1 MTSEN
6 TIELPNLTETEKLH
20 IASKVMS
27 NKRLVKKF
35 VEEHG
40 FDVLESCKNV
50 VDQIVIEQLEEIS
63 REEEKRKNHEAA
75 IQTAAQGY
83 IEAMK
88 AAGVE
93 VSMDEALSALTG
105 ANSDSSVTP
114 RKRTASKSTGAP
126 RAPRA
131 PRKEYSFLIGGEV
144 VKRAF
149 ARPSSEIKEEMES
162 NDYSE
167 QWMLLAPESVEEFLA
182 DAASQQKY
190 KSQIE
195 SIKAFFE
202 KKNSGK
208 QEDSEP
214 VALGSKVEYSLA
226 LDIETAKDKFDIEMT
241 EDFIFEGSSDQ
252 LSSDQEKL
260 LIAISADDTVEGGI
274 EAIEAL
280 N

>member
-35 VEEHG
+35 VDEHG

-50 VDQIVIEQLEEIS
+50 IDQIVIEQLEEIS

-83 IEAMK
+83 IDAMK

-93 VSMDEALSALTG
+93 VSMDEALFALTG
-105 ANSDSSVTP
+105 VNSDSSVTP
-114 RKRTASKSTGAP
+114 RKRTATKSTG
-126 RAPRA
+126 APRA

-149 ARPSSEIKEEMES
+149 ARPSSEIKEEMEL

-167 QWMLLAPESVEEFLA
+167 QWMLLAPESEDEFLA
-182 DAASQQKY
+182 DAANQQKY

-202 KKNSGK
+202 QNSNRQ

-214 VALGSKVEYSLA
+214 AVLGSKVAYSLA

-252 LSSDQEKL
+252 LSPDQEKL

>member
-6 TIELPNLTETEKLH
+6 VIELPNLTETEELH
-20 IASKVMS
+20 IALKVMRG
-27 NKRLVKKF
+27 KRSVRKF

-50 VDQIVIEQLEEIS
+50 IDQIVIEQLEEIS
-63 REEEKRKNHEAA
+63 REEEKRKNHDAA
-75 IQTAAQGY
+75 IQTAAKGY
-83 IEAMK
+83 IDAMK

-105 ANSDSSVTP
+105 VNSDSS
-114 RKRTASKSTGAP
+114 KRTATKSTSSP
-126 RAPRA
+126 RV
-131 PRKEYSFLIGGEV
+131 PRKQFSFLIGGEI
-144 VKRAF
+144 VKRGLAKL
-149 ARPSSEIKEEMES
+149 SHEIKDEMKL
-162 NDYSE
+162 NGYTE
-167 QWMLLAPESVEEFLA
+167 QWMLIAPESA
-182 DAASQQKY
+182 DDFIDYAPSQPKL
-190 KSQIE
+190 KIQIE
-195 SIKAFFE
+195 SIKAFFA
-202 KKNSGK
+202 KNSNGQ
-208 QEDSEP
+208 QEESKS
-214 VALGSKVEYSLA
+214 VVLGSKVEYSLA

-260 LIAISADDTVEGGI
+260 LIAISADETVEGGI

>member
-35 VEEHG
+35 VDEHG

-50 VDQIVIEQLEEIS
+50 IDQIVIEQLEEIS

-83 IEAMK
+83 IDAMK

-105 ANSDSSVTP
+105 VNSDSSVTP
-114 RKRTASKSTGAP
+114 RKRTASKSTG
-126 RAPRA
+126 APRA

-149 ARPSSEIKEEMES
+149 ARPSSEIKDEMES

-241 EDFIFEGSSDQ
+241 EDFIFEGNSDQ

-260 LIAISADDTVEGGI
+260 LIAISNDETVEGGI

>member
-6 TIELPNLTETEKLH
+6 VIELPNLTETEELH
-20 IASKVMS
+20 IALKVMRG
-27 NKRLVKKF
+27 KRSVRKF

-50 VDQIVIEQLEEIS
+50 VDQIVIEQLEEFS
-63 REEEKRKNHEAA
+63 REEQKRKNHEAA

-83 IEAMK
+83 IDAMQ

-93 VSMDEALSALTG
+93 ISMDEALSVLTG
-105 ANSDSSVTP
+105 VNSDSSVTP
-114 RKRTASKSTGAP
+114 RKRTATKSTGSP
-126 RAPRA
+126 RP
-131 PRKEYSFLIGGEV
+131 PRKQFSFFIGGEII
-144 VKRAF
+144 KRGLTNI
-149 ARPSSEIKEEMES
+149 SGEIRDEMKLKG
-162 NDYSE
+162 YTE
-167 QWMLLAPESVEEFLA
+167 QWMLIAPESA
-182 DAASQQKY
+182 DDFIDYAPSQPKL
-190 KSQIE
+190 KIQIE
-195 SIKAFFE
+195 SIKAFFA
-202 KKNSGK
+202 KNSNGQ
-208 QEDSEP
+208 QEESKP

>member
-27 NKRLVKKF
+27 NKRLVRKF

-50 VDQIVIEQLEEIS
+50 IDQIVIEQLEEIS

-83 IEAMK
+83 IDAMK

-105 ANSDSSVTP
+105 VNSDSSVTP

-126 RAPRA
+126 RAPR
-131 PRKEYSFLIGGEV
+131 KEYSFLVGGEIIM
-144 VKRAF
+144 RPF
-149 ARPSSEIKEEMES
+149 ARPSKDIKDEMDA
-162 NDYSE
+162 NGYAE
-167 QWMLLAPESVEEFLA
+167 QWMLLAPESVEEFLS
-182 DAASQQKY
+182 DAAGQQKY
-190 KSQIE
+190 KSQINSMKE
-195 SIKAFFE
+195 FFE

-214 VALGSKVEYSLA
+214 VELGSKVEYSLA
-226 LDIETAKDKFDIEMT
+226 LDIETAKDKFNIEMT
-241 EDFIFEGSSDQ
+241 EDFIFEGNSDQ

-260 LIAISADDTVEGGI
+260 LIAISNDETVEGGI

-280 N
+280 S

>member
-35 VEEHG
+35 VDEHG

-50 VDQIVIEQLEEIS
+50 IDQIVIEQLEEIS

-83 IEAMK
+83 IDAMK

-105 ANSDSSVTP
+105 VNSDSSSTVSRAKGKP
-114 RKRTASKSTGAP
+114 RKQF
-126 RAPRA
+126 
-131 PRKEYSFLIGGEV
+131 SFLIRDEI
-144 VKRAF
+144 VKRGF
-149 ARPSSEIKEEMES
+149 AKPSREIMHEMKI
-162 NDYSE
+162 NGYSE
-167 QWMLLAPESVEEFLA
+167 QWMFIAPESVQDFIDYA
-182 DAASQQKY
+182 PSHPRFKH
-190 KSQIE
+190 QIG
-195 SIKAFFE
+195 SIKSFFA
-202 KKNSGK
+202 KNSNG
-208 QEDSEP
+208 QHEG
-214 VALGSKVEYSLA
+214 LGSKVEYSLA

>member
-6 TIELPNLTETEKLH
+6 VIELPNLTETEELH
-20 IASKVMS
+20 IALKVMRG
-27 NKRLVKKF
+27 KRSVRKF

-50 VDQIVIEQLEEIS
+50 IDQVVIEQLEEIS

-105 ANSDSSVTP
+105 VNSDSSVIP
-114 RKRTASKSTGAP
+114 RKRTATKSTGSP
-126 RAPRA
+126 RP
-131 PRKEYSFLIGGEV
+131 PRKQFSFFIGGEII
-144 VKRAF
+144 KRGLTNI
-149 ARPSSEIKEEMES
+149 SGEIRDEMKLKG
-162 NDYSE
+162 YTE
-167 QWMLLAPESVEEFLA
+167 QWMLIAPESA
-182 DAASQQKY
+182 DDFIDYAPSQPKL
-190 KSQIE
+190 KIQIE
-195 SIKAFFE
+195 SIKAFFA
-202 KKNSGK
+202 KNSNGQ

>member
-35 VEEHG
+35 VDQHG

-50 VDQIVIEQLEEIS
+50 VDQIVTEQLEEIS

-83 IEAMK
+83 IDAMK

-105 ANSDSSVTP
+105 VNSDSSVT
-114 RKRTASKSTGAP
+114 RTASKSTGAP
-126 RAPRA
+126 RAPR
-131 PRKEYSFLIGGEV
+131 KQFSFFIGGEII
-144 VKRAF
+144 KRGLTNI
-149 ARPSSEIKEEMES
+149 SGEIREEMKLKG
-162 NDYSE
+162 YTE
-167 QWMLLAPESVEEFLA
+167 QWMLIAPESA
-182 DAASQQKY
+182 DDFIDYAPTQPRLKI
-190 KSQIE
+190 QIE
-195 SIKAFFE
+195 SIKAFFA
-202 KKNSGK
+202 KNSNRQHEG
-208 QEDSEP
+208 
-214 VALGSKVEYSLA
+214 LGSKVEYSLA

>member
-35 VEEHG
+35 VDEHG

-50 VDQIVIEQLEEIS
+50 IDQIVIEQLEEIS

-126 RAPRA
+126 RAPR
-131 PRKEYSFLIGGEV
+131 KQFSFLIGDEI
-144 VKRAF
+144 VKRGF
-149 ARPSSEIKEEMES
+149 AKPTREIIDEMKI
-162 NDYSE
+162 NGYSE
-167 QWMLLAPESVEEFLA
+167 QWMFIAPESAQDFIDYA
-182 DAASQQKY
+182 PSHPRFKH
-190 KSQIE
+190 QIE
-195 SIKAFFE
+195 SIKAFFG
-202 KKNSGK
+202 KKNSVK
-208 QEDSEP
+208 QEDSES
-214 VALGSKVEYSLA
+214 VELGSKVEYSLA